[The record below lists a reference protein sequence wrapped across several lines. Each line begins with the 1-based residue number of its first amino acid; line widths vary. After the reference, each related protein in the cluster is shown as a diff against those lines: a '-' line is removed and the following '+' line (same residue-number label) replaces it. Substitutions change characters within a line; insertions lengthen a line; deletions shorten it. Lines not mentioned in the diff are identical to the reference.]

1 MLKVRIPATSGNLGP
16 GFDTIGMA
24 FRLYNYITFEVLAEG
39 LEIEVSGEGAEEI
52 SRGEDNIV
60 YQAAKKVFDK
70 VNYHPSGLRIK
81 LENNIPIARGMG
93 SSASIIG
100 GGMLLANEISG
111 AYLSK
116 DEIFKM
122 AVEMEGHP
130 DNIAPAIFGG
140 MTISVVGID
149 RVDCLKIEP
158 PKELH
163 GIFAIPD
170 FQLSTMTARK
180 VIPVMIDRSDAV
192 FNISRSSLM
201 VGALMNGDLNLFGKM
216 MEDRLHQ
223 PYRMSLIPGMQDV
236 FNQAKER
243 GALSVAISGAGP
255 TLIAFVTGDGTEVAE
270 AMVKAF
276 KKHGISAKTLDLYP
290 DVQGA
295 VLVKTD

>member
-1 MLKVRIPATSGNLGP
+1 
-16 GFDTIGMA
+16 
-24 FRLYNYITFEVLAEG
+24 
-39 LEIEVSGEGAEEI
+39 
-52 SRGEDNIV
+52 
-60 YQAAKKVFDK
+60 
-70 VNYHPSGLRIK
+70 
-81 LENNIPIARGMG
+81 
-93 SSASIIG
+93 
-100 GGMLLANEISG
+100 
-111 AYLSK
+111 
-116 DEIFKM
+116 
-122 AVEMEGHP
+122 
-130 DNIAPAIFGG
+130 
-140 MTISVVGID
+140 
-149 RVDCLKIEP
+149 
-158 PKELH
+158 
-163 GIFAIPD
+163 
-170 FQLSTMTARK
+170 MTARK